1 MKSEIEKR
9 QDDRRSWAKY
19 SESWESV
26 PLSCS
31 ALAVVTK
38 DAQTLEPLRNYKK
51 LRKLYVAGIRPQ
63 DVEVIGSLQNL
74 NTLFMWDVRTIGLK
88 GISTL
93 RSLEALSVQ
102 HSAKLES
109 LDGCQALKSLRFMRL
124 YHVPRVTD
132 LAPLAALTKLMEL
145 TIETSHGT
153 SKRLAFRSLK
163 PLERLK
169 QLRLLE
175 LRGVTPLDGS
185 LRPLCSL
192 KRLEYVFPCSYT
204 LPVEEYARLAGCLRL
219 PEAEW
224 GHPTLET
231 PNLIRHCKK
240 CRSTLIMFV
249 GALGRRYKQFGCPN
263 CDAAEIAEREE
274 VFKTQANRKQR

>member
-9 QDDRRSWAKY
+9 QDDLRSWAKF

-26 PLSCS
+26 SSSCS

-38 DAQTLEPLRNYKK
+38 DAKTLEPLRKYKK
-51 LRKLYVAGIRPQ
+51 LRRLYVAGISPQ
-63 DVEVIGSLQNL
+63 DVEVIGSLRNL
-74 NTLFMWDVRTIGLK
+74 NTLFMWDVRTTDLM

-93 RSLEALSVQ
+93 RSLEALSIQ

-109 LDGCQALKSLRFMRL
+109 LDGCEALKSLRFLRL

-132 LAPLAALTKLMEL
+132 LTPLTALTKLHEL
-145 TIETSHGT
+145 TIEMIRGT
-153 SKRLAFRSLK
+153 SKRLTLRSLK

-169 QLRLLE
+169 HLRLLE
-175 LRGVTPLDGS
+175 LRGVIPLDES
-185 LRPLCSL
+185 LRPLCRL
-192 KRLEYVFPCSYT
+192 KRLKYVFPCSYT

-224 GHPTLET
+224 SHPTLDT

-240 CRSTLIMFV
+240 CRSELIMFV

-263 CDAAEIAEREE
+263 CDAVEIEEREE
-274 VFKTQANRKQR
+274 VFRIHARKRRR